1 MKEFKISEELT
12 VGLLNYLASKPYA
25 EVAQLIQALQ
35 SIQPIEEIKKEE
47 KAE

>member
-1 MKEFKISEELT
+1 MKEFKINEDLT
-12 VGLLNYLASKPYA
+12 IALLNYLASKPYA

-35 SIQPIEEIKKEE
+35 AIQPIEEAKAE

>member
-1 MKEFKISEELT
+1 MKEFKIGEELT
-12 VGLLNYLASKPYA
+12 VQLLNYLASKPYA

-35 SIQPIEEIKKEE
+35 CVQPIEEAKAE